1 MTLNNAVSLVRRAML
16 WRSLR
21 NRLLV
26 DLGWLGMLFAG
37 LALTDRLAPLVG
49 TPWSLLLLIASAFL
63 LARLVWCARRIQ
75 SERTS
80 VLLLA
85 DEALGA
91 PETLVTADELS
102 REASPED
109 ADATHHAST
118 NVLAAAEALLAEPST
133 PARLRR
139 LGPVWPSSSWM
150 RLAMPLLAWGV
161 MQFPARIPTEPT
173 VLVEDQATITPVK
186 AVAEVVEEAI
196 ESAAAFGEEDA
207 ALAAELAESLA
218 EAANAEDPMR
228 QAEAM
233 AEARRQLDERLESLQ
248 AESDALK
255 DRLAELN
262 PKLDPASS
270 LREAL
275 QEGNE
280 TLAEQAAAELDAQL
294 AQAMAEGDE
303 AQAEAIRKALSDL
316 ASDLSDLAMTSKENA
331 SSAPEASQELLDMM
345 AKAAAGDQKAQER
358 LQQMAERLKQA

>member
-1 MTLNNAVSLVRRAML
+1 
-16 WRSLR
+16 
-21 NRLLV
+21 
-26 DLGWLGMLFAG
+26 
-37 LALTDRLAPLVG
+37 
-49 TPWSLLLLIASAFL
+49 AS
-63 LARLVWCARRIQ
+63 
-75 SERTS
+75 
-80 VLLLA
+80 
-85 DEALGA
+85 
-91 PETLVTADELS
+91 
-102 REASPED
+102 
-109 ADATHHAST
+109 
-118 NVLAAAEALLAEPST
+118 
-133 PARLRR
+133 
-139 LGPVWPSSSWM
+139 
-150 RLAMPLLAWGV
+150 
-161 MQFPARIPTEPT
+161 
-173 VLVEDQATITPVK
+173 
-186 AVAEVVEEAI
+186 
-196 ESAAAFGEEDA
+196 AFGEEDGD
-207 ALAAELAESLA
+207 LAAELAESLT
-218 EAANAEDPMR
+218 EAATADDPLR

-358 LQQMAERLKQA
+358 LQQMAEQLKQASENKEGQCSGDATAMMKQLMQAMQEGQAMQSACGSMSTEEAMAALSGMAQCESGAPGLGNKSEGKSNGGRPGSAQETETDTTFERLAGDPSEGEVLLRMKERRAAPVGESTLDPVEARRVALAGWEAALEQEVTDPRHREALRRYHERLTGKKSE